1 MLNYHNQNF
10 EMKSK
15 SIFQVT
21 PFSLKDV
28 VMILAFIIHNVYNF
42 HWPSN
47 MSGFDYKRDTKF
59 TNCRILLHRK

>member
-1 MLNYHNQNF
+1 MLNYRNQNF

-28 VMILAFIIHNVYNF
+28 VMILAYIIHNVYNF

-47 MSGFDYKRDTKF
+47 MSGFD
-59 TNCRILLHRK
+59 